1 MDTTVQSSKPK
12 PRPRPQVMKLTEA
25 AAQRITELT
34 KRADSEIVG
43 LRVGIKNGGCAGQ
56 SYTVEY
62 AHEIRPT
69 DEVVED
75 RGVKILVDP
84 KAVLFLLGT
93 EMDYKADKMQAQFI
107 FNNPN
112 QVSACGCGEVG
123 AADGREGLRP
133 HSPGSGELMD
143 RDFLIDLFA
152 DFGPV
157 TIRRM
162 FSGFG
167 ISADGTNF
175 ALALRAGLYFRADDQ
190 TIPQFEAEGSQPFQY
205 QTRTKTVTVNSYWQ
219 LPARLFDDSEE
230 LADWARAALAAA
242 QRAALR
248 KRPKARKAAKP
259 KVTQAASK
267 PAAGRKPAAKR

>member
-1 MDTTVQSSKPK
+1 
-12 PRPRPQVMKLTEA
+12 
-25 AAQRITELT
+25 
-34 KRADSEIVG
+34 
-43 LRVGIKNGGCAGQ
+43 
-56 SYTVEY
+56 
-62 AHEIRPT
+62 
-69 DEVVED
+69 
-75 RGVKILVDP
+75 
-84 KAVLFLLGT
+84 
-93 EMDYKADKMQAQFI
+93 
-107 FNNPN
+107 
-112 QVSACGCGEVG
+112 
-123 AADGREGLRP
+123 
-133 HSPGSGELMD
+133 MD

-157 TIRRM
+157 TIRKM

-175 ALALRAGLYFRADDQ
+175 ALALRAGLYFRADDR
-190 TIPQFEAEGSQPFQY
+190 TIPQFEGEGSQTFQY

-259 KVTQAASK
+259 KVSSS
-267 PAAGRKPAAKR
+267 PAVGRKPAAKRRTAKARKATRR